1 MEQNN
6 VSERLISILNEISK
20 NEVNEISLLI
30 AIIKRNIIDLI
41 NKNIQ
46 QINDEFLE
54 KCEYYGKSISDVNS
68 EKIEIL
74 NSYKEEFNKI
84 ATKLEEEY
92 MNLALE
98 IQEAQAK
105 QKITIADLKKAL
117 DLKEKYISS
126 NDNNV
131 NEASIETLNKKID
144 ILAEKYVKYCGL
156 EDACIVKLKECNER
170 IENAINSVMQYETG
184 KQLIVAEKKSV
195 FNIFKKIF
203 NIFSSEKRFE
213 KEYIEKK
220 KKNIEK
226 IKIST
231 ASKLQDIDKGLN
243 DSLIILEAYNSKISK
258 VCN

>member
-1 MEQNN
+1 MEQNS
-6 VSERLISILNEISK
+6 VSERLISTLNEISK
-20 NEVNEISLLI
+20 CEVNEISILI

-74 NSYKEEFNKI
+74 NSYREEFNKI

-92 MNLALE
+92 INLALE
-98 IQEAQAK
+98 VQEAQAK
-105 QKITIADLKKAL
+105 QKLTIADLKKAI
-117 DLKEKYISS
+117 DLKEKYIVSQVNNENESS
-126 NDNNV
+126 IN
-131 NEASIETLNKKID
+131 SLNKKID
-144 ILAEKYVKYCGL
+144 ILAEKYIKYCGL
-156 EDACIVKLKECNER
+156 EDACIVKLNECNER
-170 IENAINSVMQYETG
+170 IENAINSVMQYETS
-184 KQLIVAEKKSV
+184 KQMIVAEKKSV

-203 NIFSSEKRFE
+203 NIFSSEKKFE

>member
-1 MEQNN
+1 MI
-6 VSERLISILNEISK
+6 RLISILNEISK

-105 QKITIADLKKAL
+105 QKITGRNL
-117 DLKEKYISS
+117 YQFYS
-126 NDNNV
+126 
-131 NEASIETLNKKID
+131 
-144 ILAEKYVKYCGL
+144 Y
-156 EDACIVKLKECNER
+156 
-170 IENAINSVMQYETG
+170 
-184 KQLIVAEKKSV
+184 
-195 FNIFKKIF
+195 
-203 NIFSSEKRFE
+203 
-213 KEYIEKK
+213 
-220 KKNIEK
+220 
-226 IKIST
+226 
-231 ASKLQDIDKGLN
+231 
-243 DSLIILEAYNSKISK
+243 
-258 VCN
+258 